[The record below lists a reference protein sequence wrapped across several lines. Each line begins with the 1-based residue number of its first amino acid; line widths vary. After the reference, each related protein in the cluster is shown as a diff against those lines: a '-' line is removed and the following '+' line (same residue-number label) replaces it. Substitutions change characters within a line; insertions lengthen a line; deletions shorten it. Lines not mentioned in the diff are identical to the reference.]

1 MFFKFK
7 LHYKYIPFFLFFI
20 LINCQLQEPSKNH
33 GIIFLE
39 NRANELIVKKSN
51 QNDAIKIM
59 GQPHSKSFNDENK
72 WIYIERTLTKGEY
85 HKLGRHVLKTNNVL
99 ILTFDKYGIL
109 LKKDLLDKEKKNKLR
124 FSKSQTENS
133 LSKKSFVQKFLQSV
147 QTKMYGNRK

>member
-1 MFFKFK
+1 
-7 LHYKYIPFFLFFI
+7 
-20 LINCQLQEPSKNH
+20 
-33 GIIFLE
+33 
-39 NRANELIVKKSN
+39 
-51 QNDAIKIM
+51 M

-85 HKLGRHVLKTNNVL
+85 NKLGRHVLKTNNVL